1 MSGTDRTAQS
11 SDALYSKENWVPIY
25 DNNFQLDLKL
35 FKCQDPVI
43 LSILQKHYLWF
54 AFNEAKP
61 VPEVYLQQFWGC
73 MRTESKKDWSKIMT
87 KLGDKRVVLTPS
99 TIRETLKL
107 PVHQSYAPLPS
118 NEELIKGMKDLG
130 YDSPLPLLSN
140 FTISNLPHPW
150 KSLFGLVNKCL
161 SPKHAGHDKCNKQI
175 LQIFHGIAYDK
186 KYDMAQL
193 FWTELMDQ
201 VKVKE
206 NNKGST
212 IPYARWLALMIHN
225 MLEAT
230 PTMPKRKEDKH
241 FAAPK
246 LKYFQ
251 RDNNK
256 AEALPIPD
264 SLLNLANPKDKAIID
279 YKESL
284 KRTVPMV
291 QQKSAGPSQGTK
303 PSEGSKKKRA
313 PPQKPVATRPND
325 DQSANS
331 SERTQTAEGHS
342 NAEDTAD
349 EPSSQA
355 PSNKAGGEASDSMA
369 KGNER
374 RDDDD
379 DDDADDDDDME
390 GVLISNRKRAGKQAI
405 PIDSDSSSDD
415 IEAALTP
422 RPLKGIIISEQRSKK
437 HNEKPASSQPKKR
450 LRKKS
455 AVEEELALYDD
466 CDTFVTIDRT
476 TPLGAGADPVSSRV
490 EVAASGS
497 TAHAQPSPIHSPVSQ
512 QTGVSITQGELTPTS
527 LIPSESTERLS
538 GQQPRT
544 TTPIRSITSSLGVTI
559 PTFLN
564 FTRTPTLFTAHTGA
578 LTLNATTGV
587 QTMMV
592 GSPATPTMP
601 RSLNAGHTTVTTPVT
616 GTIIPEDILVYLN
629 SFLESTIKP
638 WVHEAITANAQDSG
652 STPVVQDIPPKPQT
666 TQPPTIS
673 IPISKPL
680 AIENQQP
687 STSRGTQDTELVF
700 SPTTTKPNLT
710 TVPFEDLVAEIYDRI
725 LDVEEGNLTPLQKAL
740 LHALDTQNTCRDSL
754 RGAKRSHEDPDDSD
768 SHEGENK
775 RQRILEHV
783 ASTSQPSKPNQ
794 PSTSTNEQPTT
805 SASHKSLATLSSMV
819 ELDITSRGT
828 SPIDVNQGRIGSPD
842 DATTSTSS
850 YSGHQLEP
858 SSKLM
863 STGNPEDPGVSLS
876 QPREDWPHVTKYR
889 GLVSAQEH
897 RVEIIEDPCKSH
909 QDPDA
914 TPDISPQQQQNP
926 SSQHDDQTPDEL
938 EEILV
943 YDKWPRQWT
952 EWDDLRV
959 EAEQYEMCRSW
970 HLREFLNKYHAQMI
984 GLDNDEIKEGEKY
997 KEPKSVTKQK
1007 TTPKPLD
1014 SVRIKTPFLEEI
1026 KERIWRTPEKI
1037 KTYRELRMRGI
1048 NHLKGRDRGGN
1059 LYMLGH
1065 RSTGERRQTL
1075 NHNLATSGCPVQTI
1089 LKVTEEY
1096 LEKIKFMVFH
1106 LQRTDGSTFTC
1117 QENDFF
1123 LLHMDDVYQ
1132 MFMRCREL
1140 PVHKDRLAK
1149 EGFEAIKR
1157 FMMRQIRYHGG
1168 HDLQMGLEMN
1178 YPKVNLTKP
1187 DLDRPGIEDFPEDHI
1202 FDNPVSVIY
1211 LNHEGKKRLLFA
1223 SEINK
1228 YCDGTLKIIRN
1239 RLQSKREELVKKS
1252 TEATKD
1258 ELRELERTEDVLK
1271 AIKTQLENRNS
1282 LRSYEHALNLRKN
1295 YYKAQK

>member
-1 MSGTDRTAQS
+1 
-11 SDALYSKENWVPIY
+11 
-25 DNNFQLDLKL
+25 
-35 FKCQDPVI
+35 
-43 LSILQKHYLWF
+43 
-54 AFNEAKP
+54 
-61 VPEVYLQQFWGC
+61 
-73 MRTESKKDWSKIMT
+73 
-87 KLGDKRVVLTPS
+87 
-99 TIRETLKL
+99 
-107 PVHQSYAPLPS
+107 
-118 NEELIKGMKDLG
+118 
-130 YDSPLPLLSN
+130 
-140 FTISNLPHPW
+140 
-150 KSLFGLVNKCL
+150 
-161 SPKHAGHDKCNKQI
+161 
-175 LQIFHGIAYDK
+175 
-186 KYDMAQL
+186 MAQL

-201 VKVKE
+201 VKIKE

-225 MLEAT
+225 MIEAT
-230 PTMPKRKEDKH
+230 PTIPKRKGDDH
-241 FAAPK
+241 FTAPK

-251 RDNNK
+251 RDSNK

-264 SLLNLANPKDKAIID
+264 SLLDLANPRNKAVID

-291 QQKSAGPSQGTK
+291 QQNPAGPSQGTK

-313 PPQKPVATRPND
+313 PPQNPVATRPND

-331 SERTQTAEGHS
+331 SERTQTAEGHP

-369 KGNER
+369 KGKKRNDE
-374 RDDDD
+374 DN
-379 DDDADDDDDME
+379 DDADDDDDME

-405 PIDSDSSSDD
+405 PIDSNSSSEDF
-415 IEAALTP
+415 EAAFTP

-437 HNEKPASSQPKKR
+437 RNDKSASSKPMKR

-455 AVEEELALYDD
+455 AVEEELALHDD

-476 TPLGAGADPVSSRV
+476 TPLGAGADLVSSQV

-497 TAHAQPSPIHSPVSQ
+497 TAHAQPSPNHSPVSQ
-512 QTGVSITQGELTPTS
+512 QAEVSITQGEFTPTS
-527 LIPSESTERLS
+527 LIPSESAERLS

-559 PTFLN
+559 PTFSH
-564 FTRTPTLFTAHTGA
+564 FSRTPTLFTAHTGA

-601 RSLNAGHTTVTTPVT
+601 RSLNAGHTSAIFTDAVTTVTTPVT

-754 RGAKRSHEDPDDSD
+754 RGTKRSHEDPDDSD

-819 ELDITSRGT
+819 ELDITSGGA
-828 SPIDVNQGRIGSPD
+828 SPIDVNQGRNGSPD

-863 STGNPEDPGVSLS
+863 STGNPEDPGVSHD
-876 QPREDWPHVTKYR
+876 E
-889 GLVSAQEH
+889 
-897 RVEIIEDPCKSH
+897 
-909 QDPDA
+909 
-914 TPDISPQQQQNP
+914 SPSTQQQAPPEPSDNP
-926 SSQHDDQTPDEL
+926 IQDEL
-938 EEILV
+938 EDLLV
-943 YDKWPRQWT
+943 HDQWPRKWT

-959 EAEQYEMCRSW
+959 EADQYEMCRSW
-970 HLREFLNKYHAQMI
+970 HLREFLNKYHAMMI
-984 GLDNDEIKEGEKY
+984 GLDKDELKEGENQKENP
-997 KEPKSVTKQK
+997 KEPKPAKEK
-1007 TTPKPLD
+1007 WEII
-1014 SVRIKTPFLEEI
+1014 RIKAPFLEEI
-1026 KERIWRTPEKI
+1026 REKIWRQPEKV
-1037 KTYRELRMRGI
+1037 KQFSELKMRGI
-1048 NHLKGRDRGGN
+1048 NHLKGKYRGGN

-1065 RSTGERRQTL
+1065 RSTGQRRQVL
-1075 NHNLATSGCPVQTI
+1075 NHNLATSGCPI
-1089 LKVTEEY
+1089 LKILEITEDY
-1096 LEKIKFMVFH
+1096 LETIKFMIFR
-1106 LQRTDGSTFTC
+1106 LQRTDGSEFTC

-1123 LLHMDDVYQ
+1123 LLHMDDIYQ

-1149 EGFEAIKR
+1149 EGFDAIKR
-1157 FMMRQIRYHGG
+1157 FMTRQVRFYAS
-1168 HDLQMGLEMN
+1168 HDLQMTIEHN
-1178 YPKVNLTKP
+1178 YSKVNLTRP
-1187 DLDRPGIEDFPEDHI
+1187 DLSRPGLEFFEAYHI
-1202 FDNPVSVIY
+1202 FDM
-1211 LNHEGKKRLLFA
+1211 
-1223 SEINK
+1223 
-1228 YCDGTLKIIRN
+1228 
-1239 RLQSKREELVKKS
+1239 
-1252 TEATKD
+1252 
-1258 ELRELERTEDVLK
+1258 
-1271 AIKTQLENRNS
+1271 LENNKRGLICN
-1282 LRSYEHALNLRKN
+1282 
-1295 YYKAQK
+1295 

>member
-1 MSGTDRTAQS
+1 
-11 SDALYSKENWVPIY
+11 
-25 DNNFQLDLKL
+25 
-35 FKCQDPVI
+35 
-43 LSILQKHYLWF
+43 
-54 AFNEAKP
+54 
-61 VPEVYLQQFWGC
+61 
-73 MRTESKKDWSKIMT
+73 MRTPNEKDRSKIMT
-87 KLGDKRVVLTPS
+87 KLNDKRVVLTPS

-107 PVHQSYAPLPS
+107 PVLQNYVPLPS

-150 KSLFGLVNKCL
+150 KNLFGLVNKCL

-175 LQIFHGIAYDK
+175 LQIFHGIAFDK
-186 KYDMAQL
+186 QYDMDQL

-201 VKVKE
+201 VKMKE
-206 NNKGST
+206 NHKGNT
-212 IPYARWLALMIHN
+212 IPYARWLALIIHN
-225 MLEAT
+225 IMEAT

-241 FAAPK
+241 FTVPK

-264 SLLNLANPKDKAIID
+264 SLLNLANPKDKAVID

-291 QQKSAGPSQGTK
+291 QQNPARPSQGTK
-303 PSEGSKKKRA
+303 PSEGKKKKRA

-331 SERTQTAEGHS
+331 SERTQTAEGHPT

-369 KGNER
+369 KGKER
-374 RDDDD
+374 NDDDD
-379 DDDADDDDDME
+379 DDNDDDADSDDDDME
-390 GVLISNRKRAGKQAI
+390 GVLISNKKRAGKKAI
-405 PIDSDSSSDD
+405 RIDSDSSSED
-415 IEAALTP
+415 IEAALTS
-422 RPLKGIIISEQRSKK
+422 RPLKGIVINEQRSKQK
-437 HNEKPASSQPKKR
+437 SDKSASSKPKKR

-476 TPLGAGADPVSSRV
+476 TPLGAGADLVSSRV

-527 LIPSESTERLS
+527 LIPSESAERLS

-564 FTRTPTLFTAHTGA
+564 FSRTPTLFTAHTGA

-601 RSLNAGHTTVTTPVT
+601 RSLNAGHTSAIFTDAVTTVTTPVT
-616 GTIIPEDILVYLN
+616 GTIIPKDLLVHLN

-638 WVHEAITANAQDSG
+638 WVHTAITASAQGSG
-652 STPVVQDIPPKPQT
+652 STPAVQDVPTAPLTI
-666 TQPPTIS
+666 QPPTTL
-673 IPISKPL
+673 IPISQPL
-680 AIENQQP
+680 TLGNQQP
-687 STSRGTQDTELVF
+687 STSRGTQDTELV
-700 SPTTTKPNLT
+700 SPPTTTKP
-710 TVPFEDLVAEIYDRI
+710 
-725 LDVEEGNLTPLQKAL
+725 
-740 LHALDTQNTCRDSL
+740 
-754 RGAKRSHEDPDDSD
+754 
-768 SHEGENK
+768 K

-819 ELDITSRGT
+819 ELDITSRGA
-828 SPIDVNQGRIGSPD
+828 SPIDVDQGRNGSPD
-842 DATTSTSS
+842 DATTSTSF

-863 STGNPEDPGVSLS
+863 STGNPSDPGFTQF

-889 GLVSAQEH
+889 GLISAQEH

-914 TPDISPQQQQNP
+914 TPDMSLQQQQDP
-926 SSQHDDQTPDEL
+926 SSYYKVRMHDEL
-938 EEILV
+938 EEMLVHNKWSELWTDVDESQRRAYLRDLLVNCATDVIL
-943 YDKWPRQWT
+943 
-952 EWDDLRV
+952 
-959 EAEQYEMCRSW
+959 
-970 HLREFLNKYHAQMI
+970 
-984 GLDNDEIKEGEKY
+984 LDQDELKEGENY
-997 KEPKSVTKQK
+997 ETPPKELESIIRQTAAQMPRNE
-1007 TTPKPLD
+1007 KPWEKID
-1014 SVRIKTPFLEEI
+1014 INAPFQEEI
-1026 KERIWRTPEKI
+1026 RENIWRKEDKV
-1037 KTYRELRMRGI
+1037 RELDELKIRGL
-1048 NHLKGRDRGGN
+1048 NHL
-1059 LYMLGH
+1059 
-1065 RSTGERRQTL
+1065 
-1075 NHNLATSGCPVQTI
+1075 
-1089 LKVTEEY
+1089 
-1096 LEKIKFMVFH
+1096 
-1106 LQRTDGSTFTC
+1106 
-1117 QENDFF
+1117 
-1123 LLHMDDVYQ
+1123 
-1132 MFMRCREL
+1132 
-1140 PVHKDRLAK
+1140 
-1149 EGFEAIKR
+1149 
-1157 FMMRQIRYHGG
+1157 
-1168 HDLQMGLEMN
+1168 
-1178 YPKVNLTKP
+1178 
-1187 DLDRPGIEDFPEDHI
+1187 
-1202 FDNPVSVIY
+1202 
-1211 LNHEGKKRLLFA
+1211 
-1223 SEINK
+1223 
-1228 YCDGTLKIIRN
+1228 
-1239 RLQSKREELVKKS
+1239 
-1252 TEATKD
+1252 
-1258 ELRELERTEDVLK
+1258 
-1271 AIKTQLENRNS
+1271 
-1282 LRSYEHALNLRKN
+1282 
-1295 YYKAQK
+1295 

>member
-1 MSGTDRTAQS
+1 MSGTDRTAQPS
-11 SDALYSKENWVPIY
+11 NAVYPKEKWVPLY

-43 LSILQKHYLWF
+43 LSILQKHYLWS

-61 VPEVYLQQFWGC
+61 VPEVYLQQFWGL
-73 MRTESKKDWSKIMT
+73 MHTASEKDRSKIMT
-87 KLGDKRVVLTPS
+87 KLNDVQVVLTPS

-107 PVHQSYAPLPS
+107 PVLKHYAPLPS

-175 LQIFHGIAYDK
+175 LQIFHGIAFDK
-186 KYDMAQL
+186 QYDMAQL

-201 VKVKE
+201 VKMKE
-206 NNKGST
+206 NHKGNT
-212 IPYARWLALMIHN
+212 IPYARWLALIIHN
-225 MLEAT
+225 IMEAT

-241 FAAPK
+241 FTAPK

-251 RDNNK
+251 RDSNK

-264 SLLNLANPKDKAIID
+264 SLLNLANPRDKAVID

-291 QQKSAGPSQGTK
+291 QQNPAGPSPGTK
-303 PSEGSKKKRA
+303 PRASEGKKKRA

-331 SERTQTAEGHS
+331 SERTQTAEGHP

-355 PSNKAGGEASDSMA
+355 PSNKAGGEASDNMA
-369 KGNER
+369 KGKENN
-374 RDDDD
+374 DD

-390 GVLISNRKRAGKQAI
+390 GVLISNRKRAGKRAI
-405 PIDSDSSSDD
+405 PIDSDSSSDNE
-415 IEAALTP
+415 EAAHMS
-422 RPLKGIIISEQRSKK
+422 RPLKGIVISEQRSK
-437 HNEKPASSQPKKR
+437 HNSDKSASSQPKKR

-512 QTGVSITQGELTPTS
+512 QTGVSISQGELTPTS
-527 LIPSESTERLS
+527 LIPSESAERLS

-544 TTPIRSITSSLGVTI
+544 TTPIRSITSSLGVII

-564 FTRTPTLFTAHTGA
+564 FSRTPTLFTAHTGA

-601 RSLNAGHTTVTTPVT
+601 RSLNAGHTSAVFTDAVTTVTTPVT

-652 STPVVQDIPPKPQT
+652 STPVVQNIPSKPQT

-673 IPISKPL
+673 IPVSKPL

-710 TVPFEDLVAEIYDRI
+710 TLPFEDLVAEIYDRI

-740 LHALDTQNTCRDSL
+740 LRALDTQNTCRDSL

-775 RQRILEHV
+775 RQRVLEHV

-819 ELDITSRGT
+819 ELDITSRGA
-828 SPIDVNQGRIGSPD
+828 SPIDVNQ
-842 DATTSTSS
+842 
-850 YSGHQLEP
+850 
-858 SSKLM
+858 
-863 STGNPEDPGVSLS
+863 
-876 QPREDWPHVTKYR
+876 
-889 GLVSAQEH
+889 
-897 RVEIIEDPCKSH
+897 
-909 QDPDA
+909 
-914 TPDISPQQQQNP
+914 
-926 SSQHDDQTPDEL
+926 
-938 EEILV
+938 
-943 YDKWPRQWT
+943 
-952 EWDDLRV
+952 
-959 EAEQYEMCRSW
+959 
-970 HLREFLNKYHAQMI
+970 
-984 GLDNDEIKEGEKY
+984 
-997 KEPKSVTKQK
+997 
-1007 TTPKPLD
+1007 
-1014 SVRIKTPFLEEI
+1014 
-1026 KERIWRTPEKI
+1026 
-1037 KTYRELRMRGI
+1037 
-1048 NHLKGRDRGGN
+1048 
-1059 LYMLGH
+1059 
-1065 RSTGERRQTL
+1065 
-1075 NHNLATSGCPVQTI
+1075 
-1089 LKVTEEY
+1089 
-1096 LEKIKFMVFH
+1096 
-1106 LQRTDGSTFTC
+1106 
-1117 QENDFF
+1117 
-1123 LLHMDDVYQ
+1123 
-1132 MFMRCREL
+1132 
-1140 PVHKDRLAK
+1140 
-1149 EGFEAIKR
+1149 
-1157 FMMRQIRYHGG
+1157 
-1168 HDLQMGLEMN
+1168 
-1178 YPKVNLTKP
+1178 
-1187 DLDRPGIEDFPEDHI
+1187 
-1202 FDNPVSVIY
+1202 
-1211 LNHEGKKRLLFA
+1211 
-1223 SEINK
+1223 
-1228 YCDGTLKIIRN
+1228 
-1239 RLQSKREELVKKS
+1239 
-1252 TEATKD
+1252 
-1258 ELRELERTEDVLK
+1258 
-1271 AIKTQLENRNS
+1271 
-1282 LRSYEHALNLRKN
+1282 
-1295 YYKAQK
+1295 